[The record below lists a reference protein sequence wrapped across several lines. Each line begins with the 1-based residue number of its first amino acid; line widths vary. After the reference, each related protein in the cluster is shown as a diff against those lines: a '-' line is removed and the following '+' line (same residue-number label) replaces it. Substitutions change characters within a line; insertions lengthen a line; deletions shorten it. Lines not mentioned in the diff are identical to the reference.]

1 MMDDRSR
8 RVKVGQRFLDGK
20 QAEPSACFD
29 PSLSVIDLKQLRRNP
44 NLSRRNNL

>member
-8 RVKVGQRFLDGK
+8 RVKDAWRSLSEQLAG
-20 QAEPSACFD
+20 AAACFD
-29 PSLSVIDLKQLRRNP
+29 PSLSVIDLEQLRRNP